1 MVGME
6 KIVFNRVATV
16 LTVLYVIRF
25 LASVLRVPGYMGEKC
40 IKGRLSYL
48 ITSWF
53 VF

>member
-25 LASVLRVPGYMGEKC
+25 LASVLRVHQAIWVK
-40 IKGRLSYL
+40 SA
-48 ITSWF
+48 
-53 VF
+53 